1 MEITWFGHSSFLI
14 KTKNGKQILTDPFDK
29 TVGYKTYQDTT
40 DIVTISHHHYDH
52 DYTNDI
58 KGAIDIIDSC
68 GTFKK
73 HDVLIKGIPSY
84 HDKSNGSKRGK
95 NIIYIIK
102 ADNFNI
108 CHLGDLGHKL
118 SKEDIKAIG
127 DIDILLIPV
136 GGIYTINGI
145 DASSIAKDINPKIII
160 PMHYKTTY
168 LSFALDSV
176 DTFINNMNNVKKL
189 SCSTL
194 KITKPLD
201 EHCAVKILIPSA
213 Q

>member
-14 KTKNGKQILTDPFDK
+14 KTKNGKRILTDPFDK
-29 TVGYKTYQDTT
+29 TVGYKTYQDTAH
-40 DIVTISHHHYDH
+40 IVTISHHHYDH
-52 DYTNDI
+52 DYTEGI
-58 KGAIDIIDSC
+58 QGTIDVIDSC
-68 GTFKK
+68 GSFEK
-73 HDVLIKGIPSY
+73 HGVLIKGIPSY
-84 HDKSNGSKRGK
+84 HDKSHGSKRGE

-102 ADNFNI
+102 VDNFNI

-118 SKEDIKAIG
+118 SKEDIEAIG

-145 DASSIAKDINPKIII
+145 DAASVAKDINPKIII

-176 DTFINNMNNVKKL
+176 DTFVDNMNNVKKL

-194 KITKPLD
+194 KITEPLND
-201 EHCAVKILIPSA
+201 HCAVKILIPSA